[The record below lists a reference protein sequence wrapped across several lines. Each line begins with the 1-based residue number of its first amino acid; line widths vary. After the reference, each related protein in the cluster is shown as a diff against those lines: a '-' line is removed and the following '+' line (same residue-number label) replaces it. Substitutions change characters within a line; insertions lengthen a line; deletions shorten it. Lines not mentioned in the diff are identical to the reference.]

1 LIVVLT
7 LLLVACSPPGTTTTA
22 PDGIQLIGDWVLEE
36 ATVGGQVIPEGDY
49 RITLLI
55 EDGNAGGVAACNS
68 YGGSYTSDDDGFIR
82 FGTMSQTEMACAEPA
97 MTAEQL
103 YLETLLAVDSYA
115 LEPGRLT
122 LTGPDL
128 ELVFSPIPPIDTAP
142 LLDQRW
148 VLESLIEGEAVS
160 SVQGDGFLLLS
171 SDGNLTGST
180 GCRRLTGV
188 FTVVADEIIP
198 TDLAAEGGCEGE
210 LQRQDSHVV
219 SVIENGFI
227 ATVEEDRLTV
237 MDPDGIGLQYRAAS

>member
-1 LIVVLT
+1 
-7 LLLVACSPPGTTTTA
+7 
-22 PDGIQLIGDWVLEE
+22 
-36 ATVGGQVIPEGDY
+36 
-49 RITLLI
+49 
-55 EDGNAGGVAACNS
+55 GGVAACNG
-68 YGGSYTSDDDGFIR
+68 YGGSYTSDGDGFIQ

-97 MTAEQL
+97 MTAEQI
-103 YLETLLAVDSYA
+103 YLQALLAVDSYSLA
-115 LEPGRLT
+115 PGRLI

-128 ELVFSPIPPIDTAP
+128 ELAFSPIPPIDTAP

-171 SDGNLTGST
+171 SDGNLIGST

-198 TDLAAEGGCEGE
+198 TDLAAEGECGGE
-210 LQRQDSHVV
+210 LERQDSHVV

-237 MDPDGIGLQYRAAS
+237 IDPDGNGLQYRAED